1 MARVD
6 GRTEGQLRPVKIITD
21 FTKYAEGSVLIKMGD
36 THVLCN
42 ATVEAGAP
50 PYVPM
55 GTGWVTAEYSMLPR
69 ATGKRTPRDV
79 SRLKIAPR
87 SSEIQRLIGRSLR
100 SVVDLAA
107 LGEYTITVD
116 CDVLQADGGT
126 RCASITGGFVALAL
140 ACRRMVEQGLI
151 KKNPITQWA
160 AAVSVGIVNGTC
172 VLDLNY
178 KEDSA
183 AEVDF
188 NAIMTEDGSL
198 IEVQGTGEERPF
210 TRAEHTKLLN
220 LATRGVKSLIAKQKK
235 ALGGTLE

>member
-1 MARVD
+1 MERFD

-87 SSEIQRLIGRSLR
+87 SGEIQRLIGRSLR

-151 KKNPITQWA
+151 EKLMQLLSDGLMRSA
-160 AAVSVGIVNGTC
+160 L
-172 VLDLNY
+172 VLWTAFVY
-178 KEDSA
+178 WISIIRKTVRQRWTS
-183 AEVDF
+183 
-188 NAIMTEDGSL
+188 MPS
-198 IEVQGTGEERPF
+198 
-210 TRAEHTKLLN
+210 
-220 LATRGVKSLIAKQKK
+220 
-235 ALGGTLE
+235 

>member
-1 MARVD
+1 MVRVD
-6 GRTEGQLRPVKIITD
+6 GRSEGQLRPVKIITD
-21 FTKYAEGSVLIKMGD
+21 FTKYAEGSVLIRMGD

-50 PYVPM
+50 PYVPL
-55 GTGWVTAEYSMLPR
+55 GTGWVTAEYAMLPR

-100 SVVDLAA
+100 SVVDLAK

-151 KKNPITQWA
+151 PETPITDWA
-160 AAVSVGIVNGTC
+160 AAVSVGIVDGTC
-172 VLDLNY
+172 MLDLNY
-178 KEDSA
+178 REDSS

-188 NAIMTEDGSL
+188 NAIMTENGAL

-220 LATRGVKSLIAKQKK
+220 LGTQGIKRLIAKQKK
-235 ALGGTLE
+235 ALGGTL

>member
-1 MARVD
+1 MVRAD
-6 GRTEGQLRPVKIITD
+6 GRSEGQLRPVKIITD
-21 FTKYAEGSVLIKMGD
+21 FTKYAEGSVLIQMGD

-100 SVVDLAA
+100 SVVDLAK

-126 RCASITGGFVALAL
+126 RCASITGGFVAMAL
-140 ACRRMVEQGLI
+140 ACKRMVEQGLI
-151 KKNPITQWA
+151 QENPITGWA
-160 AAVSVGIVNGTC
+160 AAVSVGIVDGVC

-178 KEDSA
+178 REDSN

-188 NAIMTEDGSL
+188 NAIMTENGDL

-220 LATRGVKSLIAKQKK
+220 LGTKGVKSLIGKQKK
-235 ALGGTLE
+235 ALGGIL